1 MDVLEAR
8 IDDLETQTAY
18 LAMLIGK
25 LERQIELLEAV
36 I

>member
-8 IDDLETQTAY
+8 IEDLETQIAY
-18 LAMLIGK
+18 LAMTIGK